1 MKSKECRECGRVFM
15 PRCGTQRYCDGPH
28 QTECKYCGRI
38 FSYTCSP
45 NEKPKYC
52 SQQCINEG
60 KKQTVRAKYGVDNV
74 SELAEVRE
82 KISKANSSEE
92 VVAKRRSTSLKN
104 WGVDNPAKSPE
115 VKAKQKAT
123 FLEKYG
129 VDNPMKNDTIAKLLS
144 DIMSSPEH
152 VEAHRQH
159 LLEKY
164 GVTCTNDI
172 PGVREKMIE
181 TTMKNHGVPYY
192 VMSPEYLNPEK
203 SNVISQVNK
212 SIAKRLNSRNI
223 ETEFEYRIDR
233 KCYDIHILN
242 TNILLE
248 IDPTYTHNG
257 VGNHWDKNG
266 LPAKYHLEKTMLAIE
281 NGYRCIHVFDWD
293 NLDKVIKLVT
303 PKTSIHA
310 RNCTLAEI
318 DYNTASRFEL
328 KHHLQGD
335 CRGQEICLGLYHNG
349 ELMEVMTFGKPRYN
363 KKYQWELL
371 RLCTHSD
378 YGVAGGAQKLFSYFL
393 RVHNPE
399 SIISY
404 CDLAK
409 FTGQVYEKLGFTL
422 HHTTEPTKV
431 WSKGNERVTNNLL
444 LLRGYDQL
452 FNANY
457 GKGTSNEEL
466 MLKDG
471 WLPVYNCGQNV
482 YEWRCNVEA
491 SNVL

>member
-1 MKSKECRECGRVFM
+1 MKICKLCGKEFEPETNAQRICKDIHYRSCEVCGNQFVITRPSASQLCCSKECTQKKREATMIARHGVAHALQNKELLKKAEETSLSKF
-15 PRCGTQRYCDGPH
+15 GVKHASQSAQVKEQVKEH
-28 QTECKYCGRI
+28 
-38 FSYTCSP
+38 F
-45 NEKPKYC
+45 NE
-52 SQQCINEG
+52 
-60 KKQTVRAKYGVDNV
+60 KYGVDSPFQLSDFWDKAKQTN
-74 SELAEVRE
+74 LAKYGTEYA
-82 KISKANSSEE
+82 IQSEE
-92 VVAKRRSTSLKN
+92 VQKKSQSTCEERYGTKHSMQS
-104 WGVDNPAKSPE
+104 DI
-115 VKAKQKAT
+115 VKATVEKVC
-123 FLEKYG
+123 LEKYG
-129 VDNPMKNDTIAKLLS
+129 VPYPCMTDECRE
-144 DIMSSPEH
+144 SS
-152 VEAHRQH
+152 AA
-159 LLEKY
+159 
-164 GVTCTNDI
+164 
-172 PGVREKMIE
+172 
-181 TTMKNHGVPYY
+181 
-192 VMSPEYLNPEK
+192 
-203 SNVISQVNK
+203 VISKINRAVADK
-212 SIAKRLNSRNI
+212 LNAVGLECELDKVKINRFS
-223 ETEFEYRIDR
+223 
-233 KCYDIHILN
+233 YDIHILN

-422 HHTTEPTKV
+422 HHTTEPNKV